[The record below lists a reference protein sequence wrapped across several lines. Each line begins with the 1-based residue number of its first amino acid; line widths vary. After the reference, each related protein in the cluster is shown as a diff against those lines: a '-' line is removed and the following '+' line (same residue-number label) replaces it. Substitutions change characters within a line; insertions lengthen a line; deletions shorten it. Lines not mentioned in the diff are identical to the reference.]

1 MTITMY
7 DLAGAEADRRFC
19 PFCWRTRMA
28 LAHKGPDVETVRWR
42 FTEKD
47 KLPQANAGRVPL
59 IVDNDRIVHDSTV
72 IADYLEER
80 YPDHPSLFGG
90 ENATR
95 LRASRRTGPKRYCW
109 RGSSALSSSTS
120 IAIVRRR
127 TRSTSGARAKNA
139 SVPPPH
145 ERRGRA
151 SLKPSPMALRWSSCS
166 FPDAERRL
174 DTIPRRILPL
184 PLRSPPLNRTTE
196 RAAKAGDGKRPDRPS
211 CIGVVL

>member
-7 DLAGAEADRRFC
+7 DLAGAEADRRFS

-151 SLKPSPMALRWSSCS
+151 SLKPSPMVLRWSSLLIS
-166 FPDAERRL
+166 RRRAPVGYGPTPDPSASTSIASAE
-174 DTIPRRILPL
+174 P
-184 PLRSPPLNRTTE
+184 NH
-196 RAAKAGDGKRPDRPS
+196 
-211 CIGVVL
+211 